1 MSASSMKNQR
11 VDFTRINRA
20 AVAAA
25 NVVVSALAPNGH
37 QVGAEWI
44 ALNPVRPDK
53 KAGSFKVNLQ
63 TGCWSDFATGD
74 SGGDLVSLAAY
85 IGGIGQ
91 RDAAIRLAE
100 ALGVEPWEAAP

>member
-1 MSASSMKNQR
+1 MNASTGSSQR
-11 VDFTRINRA
+11 VDFGRINRA
-20 AVAAA
+20 AIAVS

-37 QVGAEWI
+37 KVGAEWV

-53 KAGSFKVNLQ
+53 RAGSFKVNLQ

-85 IGGIGQ
+85 IGGCGQ
-91 RDAAIRLAE
+91 REAAIRLAE